1 MAKPQFLLY
10 PTYEEFLSLFDN
22 KGNRLKGIIG
32 IYKEYLN
39 MLKRMEQKLIME
51 KCWSTKE
58 VKNNTI
64 TANVIAHDVLFEG
77 NMCQR
82 LQNTERAEIK
92 KKLIKILVNKL
103 R

>member
-51 KCWSTKE
+51 KCWSIKE
-58 VKNNTI
+58 VKDNTI
-64 TANVIAHDVLFEG
+64 TVNLTAFDVLFEG
-77 NMCQR
+77 NMCQK
-82 LQNTERAEIK
+82 LEHTERAENK
-92 KKLIKILVNKL
+92 QKLIKILVNKL